1 LVGNGLIDVGKS
13 TNDVFK
19 EEDANCPTHDDI
31 IVVILVQDDTDGVL
45 CRPTSPEIYI
55 YIYIYC
61 LHNMSISSL
70 IKQQIAHV
78 FQ

>member
-1 LVGNGLIDVGKS
+1 MVGNGLIDVGKS

-55 YIYIYC
+55 YIYIACITC
-61 LHNMSISSL
+61 LSIVL
-70 IKQQIAHV
+70 
-78 FQ
+78 